1 MIGRLTGHVSDD
13 DAGNALVDVNGVG
26 YEVAIPLGTLGRV
39 ARGPGD
45 VATLFVHT
53 HVREDM
59 FALFGFASAAE
70 REVFRTLIS
79 ISNVG
84 PKLAMSVLSAISIEE
99 LSVAIGRQEIA
110 KLVAI
115 PGVGKKTAERLV
127 LELKG
132 KLHVPTV
139 GRTAEAPGSPV
150 LPASPTADQLVATL
164 TRMGFRPNEAERAVA
179 NLAQGRDLTTS
190 PMAELVRDALAV
202 LSR

>member
-1 MIGRLTGHVSDD
+1 MIGRLTGQIVDD
-13 DAGNALVDVNGVG
+13 EAGNALIDVGGVG
-26 YEVAIPLGTLGRV
+26 YEVSIPLGTLGRV
-39 ARGPGD
+39 TRGPAD
-45 VATLFVHT
+45 ATTLYIHT
-53 HVREDM
+53 HVREDI

-99 LSVAIGRQEIA
+99 LALAINRQEIA

-132 KLHVPTV
+132 KLQVVQSVKP
-139 GRTAEAPGSPV
+139 AGSSSV
-150 LPASPTADQLVATL
+150 ALPASPTAEQLVATL

-179 NLAQGRDLTTS
+179 NLAQARDLTTS
-190 PMAELVRDALAV
+190 PMAELVRDALAI